1 MVLDDEDCDHDSGA
15 ETEEEC
21 LEEAQ
26 LAELRKRF
34 PHASY

>member
-1 MVLDDEDCDHDSGA
+1 VVLDEDCDHDSGG

-21 LEEAQ
+21 LDEAQ

-34 PHASY
+34 PHTSY